1 MSLLKNYNN
10 TIVAC
15 YIGYIVQ
22 AIVNNFVPLLFIT
35 FQNTYNISLDR
46 ITLLVT
52 VNFGVQLLV
61 DLLSSKLVDKTGWRT
76 AMIAAHVFAAL
87 GLAGLTLLPE
97 LFGAAFYG
105 LLLAV
110 IFYAVG
116 GGLLEVCVSP
126 IVEACP
132 TKRKAAAMSLLHSFY
147 CWGSVAV
154 ILASSLY
161 FLFRGTGDW
170 KVMALIWA
178 AVPALN
184 CIYFMLVPM
193 PEQEAEAKSGSFKAL
208 FGNKIFW
215 LMALLMICAGA
226 SEVCIAQWASSFAES
241 GLGVSKVVGDIAG
254 PCAFAFLM
262 GVSRLVF
269 AKLSEKVRLEP
280 MLLVSGALCAGGYL
294 IIALSPNAVLSLVGC
309 GICGFAVGAMWP
321 GTFSLSAG
329 GIKGG
334 GTMMFAF
341 LALAGDVGCTAGPTL
356 VGFVTDAFGGE
367 LQKGLSFGIIFP
379 VILCIGLAVFMVINA
394 KNKKK
399 TMLEASLSET
409 PGVKEE
415 KDNDSIQS

>member
-52 VNFGVQLLV
+52 VNFGVQLFV

-97 LFGAAFYG
+97 LFEDAFYG

-226 SEVCIAQWASSFAES
+226 SELCISQWASSFAES

-269 AKLSEKVRLEP
+269 AKLSEKMRLEP
-280 MLLVSGALCAGGYL
+280 MLLVSGVLCAGGYL

-341 LALAGDVGCTAGPTL
+341 LALAGDIGCTAGPTL
-356 VGFVTDAFGGE
+356 VGFVTDALGGE
-367 LQKGLSFGIIFP
+367 LQKGLLFGIIFP

-399 TMLEASLSET
+399 NHARSVFIRNAGRERGE
-409 PGVKEE
+409 G
-415 KDNDSIQS
+415 Q

>member
-97 LFGAAFYG
+97 LFEDAFYG

-110 IFYAVG
+110 VFYAVG

-269 AKLSEKVRLEP
+269 AKLSEKVRMEP

-379 VILCIGLAVFMVINA
+379 VILCIGLAVFMAINA

>member
-97 LFGAAFYG
+97 LFEDAFYG

-110 IFYAVG
+110 VFYAVG

-126 IVEACP
+126 IVEA
-132 TKRKAAAMSLLHSFY
+132 
-147 CWGSVAV
+147 
-154 ILASSLY
+154 
-161 FLFRGTGDW
+161 
-170 KVMALIWA
+170 
-178 AVPALN
+178 

-226 SEVCIAQWASSFAES
+226 SELCIAQWASSFAES

-280 MLLVSGALCAGGYL
+280 MLLVSGVLCAGGYL

>member
-61 DLLSSKLVDKTGWRT
+61 DLISSKLVDKTGWRT

-97 LFGAAFYG
+97 LFEDAFYG

-110 IFYAVG
+110 VFYAVG

-269 AKLSEKVRLEP
+269 AKLSEKVRMEP

-379 VILCIGLAVFMVINA
+379 VILCIGLAVFMAINA

>member
-97 LFGAAFYG
+97 LFGDAFYG

-161 FLFRGTGDW
+161 FLFCGTGDW

-226 SEVCIAQWASSFAES
+226 SEVCIAQWASSLPKA
-241 GLGVSKVVGDIAG
+241 D
-254 PCAFAFLM
+254 
-262 GVSRLVF
+262 
-269 AKLSEKVRLEP
+269 
-280 MLLVSGALCAGGYL
+280 
-294 IIALSPNAVLSLVGC
+294 
-309 GICGFAVGAMWP
+309 
-321 GTFSLSAG
+321 
-329 GIKGG
+329 
-334 GTMMFAF
+334 
-341 LALAGDVGCTAGPTL
+341 
-356 VGFVTDAFGGE
+356 
-367 LQKGLSFGIIFP
+367 
-379 VILCIGLAVFMVINA
+379 
-394 KNKKK
+394 
-399 TMLEASLSET
+399 
-409 PGVKEE
+409 
-415 KDNDSIQS
+415 

>member
-52 VNFGVQLLV
+52 VNFGVQLFV
-61 DLLSSKLVDKTGWRT
+61 DLLSSKLVDKTGWRI

-97 LFGAAFYG
+97 LFEDAFYG

-110 IFYAVG
+110 VFYAVG

-269 AKLSEKVRLEP
+269 AKLSEKVRMEP

-341 LALAGDVGCTAGPTL
+341 LALAGDIGCTAGPTL
-356 VGFVTDAFGGE
+356 VGFVTDALGGE

>member
-61 DLLSSKLVDKTGWRT
+61 DLLSSKLVDKTGWRI

-97 LFGAAFYG
+97 LFEDAFYG
-105 LLLAV
+105 LLSAV
-110 IFYAVG
+110 VFYAVG

-215 LMALLMICAGA
+215 LMVLLMICAGA
-226 SEVCIAQWASSFAES
+226 SELCIAQWASSFAES

-280 MLLVSGALCAGGYL
+280 MLLVSGVLCAGGYL

-341 LALAGDVGCTAGPTL
+341 LALAGDIGCTAGPTL
-356 VGFVTDAFGGE
+356 VGFVTDALGGE

-379 VILCIGLAVFMVINA
+379 VILCIGLAIFMVINA

>member
-52 VNFGVQLLV
+52 VNFGVQLFV
-61 DLLSSKLVDKTGWRT
+61 DLLSSKLVDKTGWRI

-97 LFGAAFYG
+97 LFEDAFYG

-110 IFYAVG
+110 VFYAVG

-184 CIYFMLVPM
+184 CIYFMLVPK
-193 PEQEAEAKSGSFKAL
+193 PEQEAEAKSGSFKTL

-226 SEVCIAQWASSFAES
+226 SELCIAQWASSFAES

-356 VGFVTDAFGGE
+356 VGFVTDALGGE

>member
-52 VNFGVQLLV
+52 VNFGVQLFV
-61 DLLSSKLVDKTGWRT
+61 DLLSSKLVDKTWWRI

-97 LFGAAFYG
+97 LFEDAFYG

-110 IFYAVG
+110 VFYAVG

-161 FLFRGTGDW
+161 FLFRGTGYW

-178 AVPALN
+178 SVPALN

-226 SEVCIAQWASSFAES
+226 SELCIAQWASSFAES

-379 VILCIGLAVFMVINA
+379 VILCIGLAVFIVINA

>member
-35 FQNTYNISLDR
+35 FQNTYNISLDM

-52 VNFGVQLLV
+52 VNFGVQLFV
-61 DLLSSKLVDKTGWRT
+61 DLLSSKLVDKTGWRI

-97 LFGAAFYG
+97 LFEDAFYG

-110 IFYAVG
+110 VFYAVG

-215 LMALLMICAGA
+215 LMALLMICAEA

-269 AKLSEKVRLEP
+269 AKQSEKVRLEP
-280 MLLVSGALCAGGYL
+280 MLLVSGVLCAGGYL

-341 LALAGDVGCTAGPTL
+341 LALAGDIGCTAGPTL
-356 VGFVTDAFGGE
+356 VGFVTDALGGE

>member
-52 VNFGVQLLV
+52 VNFGVQLFV
-61 DLLSSKLVDKTGWRT
+61 DLLSSKLVDKTGWRI

-87 GLAGLTLLPE
+87 GLAGLTFLPE
-97 LFGAAFYG
+97 LFEDAFYG

-110 IFYAVG
+110 VFYAVG

-262 GVSRLVF
+262 GISRLVF

-341 LALAGDVGCTAGPTL
+341 LALAGDIGCTAGPTL
-356 VGFVTDAFGGE
+356 VGFVTDALGGE

>member
-52 VNFGVQLLV
+52 VNFGVQLFV

-97 LFGAAFYG
+97 LFEDAFYG

-110 IFYAVG
+110 VFYAVG

-147 CWGSVAV
+147 CWGAVAV

>member
-52 VNFGVQLLV
+52 VNFGVQLFV

-97 LFGAAFYG
+97 LFEDAFYG

-226 SEVCIAQWASSFAES
+226 SELCIAQWASSFAES

-294 IIALSPNAVLSLVGC
+294 IISLSPNAVLSLVGC

-341 LALAGDVGCTAGPTL
+341 LALAGDIGCTAGPTL
-356 VGFVTDAFGGE
+356 VGFVTDALGGE

>member
-97 LFGAAFYG
+97 LFEDAFYG

-161 FLFRGTGDW
+161 FLFRGTGNW

-226 SEVCIAQWASSFAES
+226 SELCIAQWASSFAES

-280 MLLVSGALCAGGYL
+280 MLLVSGVLCAGGYL

>member
-52 VNFGVQLLV
+52 VNFGVQLFV
-61 DLLSSKLVDKTGWRT
+61 DLLSSKLVDKTGWRI

-97 LFGAAFYG
+97 LFEDAFYG

-178 AVPALN
+178 AVPAFN

-269 AKLSEKVRLEP
+269 AKLSEKMRLEP
-280 MLLVSGALCAGGYL
+280 MLFVSGALCAGGYL

-341 LALAGDVGCTAGPTL
+341 LALAGDIGCTAGPTL
-356 VGFVTDAFGGE
+356 VGFVTDALGGE

>member
-52 VNFGVQLLV
+52 VNFGVQLFV
-61 DLLSSKLVDKTGWRT
+61 DLLSSKLVDKTGWRI

-97 LFGAAFYG
+97 LFEDAFYG

-226 SEVCIAQWASSFAES
+226 SELCIAQWASSFAES

-341 LALAGDVGCTAGPTL
+341 LALAGDIGCTAGPTL
-356 VGFVTDAFGGE
+356 VGFVTDALGGE

-399 TMLEASLSET
+399 PMLEASLSET
-409 PGVKEE
+409 AGVKEE

>member
-61 DLLSSKLVDKTGWRT
+61 DMLSSKLVDKTGWRT

-97 LFGAAFYG
+97 LFEDAFYG

-110 IFYAVG
+110 VFYAVG

-178 AVPALN
+178 AVPAFN

-269 AKLSEKVRLEP
+269 AKLSEKMRLEP
-280 MLLVSGALCAGGYL
+280 MLFVSGALCAGGYL

-341 LALAGDVGCTAGPTL
+341 LALAGDIGCTAGPTL
-356 VGFVTDAFGGE
+356 VGFVTDALGGE

>member
-97 LFGAAFYG
+97 LFEDAFYG

-110 IFYAVG
+110 VFYAVG

-294 IIALSPNAVLSLVGC
+294 IIALSPNAALSLVGC

>member
-61 DLLSSKLVDKTGWRT
+61 DLLSSKLVDKTGWRI

-97 LFGAAFYG
+97 LFEDAFYG

-110 IFYAVG
+110 VFYAVG

-269 AKLSEKVRLEP
+269 AKLSEKMRLEP

-356 VGFVTDAFGGE
+356 VGFVTDALGGE

>member
-1 MSLLKNYNN
+1 
-10 TIVAC
+10 
-15 YIGYIVQ
+15 
-22 AIVNNFVPLLFIT
+22 
-35 FQNTYNISLDR
+35 
-46 ITLLVT
+46 
-52 VNFGVQLLV
+52 
-61 DLLSSKLVDKTGWRT
+61 
-76 AMIAAHVFAAL
+76 MIAAHVFAAL

-97 LFGAAFYG
+97 LFGDAFYG

-116 GGLLEVCVSP
+116 DGLLEVCVSP

-280 MLLVSGALCAGGYL
+280 LLLVSGVLCAGGYL
-294 IIALSPNAVLSLVGC
+294 LIALSANAVVSPGGG
-309 GICGFAVGAMWP
+309 GICGLGVGGVWP
-321 GTFSLSAG
+321 GVGDRRGGTGGRRRPVKGPGGGRRGGRLQVRRLPRRPGLGGKARSLTECGRQLSRRAWRLLQHQRFQRLEVPAAHMAG
-329 GIKGG
+329 AAGERGVRGGHIAWACGGGGRGGEWGKGG
-334 GTMMFAF
+334 GRGVMGARRGEGKNEMPAARS
-341 LALAGDVGCTAGPTL
+341 LARD
-356 VGFVTDAFGGE
+356 
-367 LQKGLSFGIIFP
+367 
-379 VILCIGLAVFMVINA
+379 
-394 KNKKK
+394 
-399 TMLEASLSET
+399 
-409 PGVKEE
+409 
-415 KDNDSIQS
+415 

>member
-52 VNFGVQLLV
+52 VNFGVQLFV
-61 DLLSSKLVDKTGWRT
+61 DLLSSKLVDKTGWRI

-97 LFGAAFYG
+97 LFEDAFYG

-110 IFYAVG
+110 VFYAVG

-147 CWGSVAV
+147 CWGAVAV

-226 SEVCIAQWASSFAES
+226 SELCIAQWASSFAES

>member
-52 VNFGVQLLV
+52 VNFGVQLFV
-61 DLLSSKLVDKTGWRT
+61 DLLSSKLVDKTGWRI

-97 LFGAAFYG
+97 LFEDAFYG

-110 IFYAVG
+110 VFYAVG

-147 CWGSVAV
+147 CWGAVAV

-226 SEVCIAQWASSFAES
+226 SEVCIAQWASSFAEN

-341 LALAGDVGCTAGPTL
+341 LALAGDIGCTAGPTL
-356 VGFVTDAFGGE
+356 VGFATDALGGE

-379 VILCIGLAVFMVINA
+379 VILCIGLAVFIVINA

>member
-52 VNFGVQLLV
+52 VNFGVQLFV
-61 DLLSSKLVDKTGWRT
+61 DLLSSKLVDKTGWRI

-97 LFGAAFYG
+97 LFEDAFYG

-110 IFYAVG
+110 VFYAVG

-280 MLLVSGALCAGGYL
+280 MLLISGALCAGGYL

-321 GTFSLSAG
+321 GTFSLSAR

-341 LALAGDVGCTAGPTL
+341 LALAGDIGCTAGPTL
-356 VGFVTDAFGGE
+356 VGFVTDALGGE

>member
-52 VNFGVQLLV
+52 VNFGVQLFV

-97 LFGAAFYG
+97 LFEDAFYG
-105 LLLAV
+105 VLLAV

-226 SEVCIAQWASSFAES
+226 SELCIAQWASSFAES

-294 IIALSPNAVLSLVGC
+294 IISLSPNAVLSLVGC

-341 LALAGDVGCTAGPTL
+341 LALAGDIGCTAGPTL
-356 VGFVTDAFGGE
+356 VGFVTDALGGE

>member
-97 LFGAAFYG
+97 LFEDAFYG

-226 SEVCIAQWASSFAES
+226 SELCIAQWASSFAES

>member
-97 LFGAAFYG
+97 LFEDAFYG

-226 SEVCIAQWASSFAES
+226 SELCIAQWASSFAES

-341 LALAGDVGCTAGPTL
+341 LALAGDIGCTAGPTL
-356 VGFVTDAFGGE
+356 VGFVTDALGGE

>member
-46 ITLLVT
+46 ITLLVM
-52 VNFGVQLLV
+52 VNFGVQLFV

-97 LFGAAFYG
+97 LFEDAFYG

-226 SEVCIAQWASSFAES
+226 SELCISQWASSFAES

-269 AKLSEKVRLEP
+269 AKLSEKMRLEP
-280 MLLVSGALCAGGYL
+280 MLLVSGVLCAGGYL

-341 LALAGDVGCTAGPTL
+341 LALAGDIGCTVGPTL
-356 VGFVTDAFGGE
+356 VGFVTDALGGE

>member
-61 DLLSSKLVDKTGWRT
+61 DMLSSKLVDKTGWRT

-97 LFGAAFYG
+97 LFEDAFYG

-110 IFYAVG
+110 VFYAVG

-178 AVPALN
+178 AVPAFN

-294 IIALSPNAVLSLVGC
+294 IIALSPNAALSLVGC

>member
-52 VNFGVQLLV
+52 VNFGVQLFV
-61 DLLSSKLVDKTGWRT
+61 DLLSSKLVDKTGWRI

-97 LFGAAFYG
+97 LFEDAFYG

-110 IFYAVG
+110 VFYAVG

-321 GTFSLSAG
+321 GTFSLSAR

-341 LALAGDVGCTAGPTL
+341 LALAGDIGCTAGPTL
-356 VGFVTDAFGGE
+356 VGFVTDALGGE

>member
-52 VNFGVQLLV
+52 VNFGVQLFV

-97 LFGAAFYG
+97 LFEEAFYG

-170 KVMALIWA
+170 KVMALI
-178 AVPALN
+178 
-184 CIYFMLVPM
+184 C
-193 PEQEAEAKSGSFKAL
+193 
-208 FGNKIFW
+208 
-215 LMALLMICAGA
+215 MIM
-226 SEVCIAQWASSFAES
+226 SHFRPTRMTIQF
-241 GLGVSKVVGDIAG
+241 II
-254 PCAFAFLM
+254 
-262 GVSRLVF
+262 
-269 AKLSEKVRLEP
+269 KLSMG
-280 MLLVSGALCAGGYL
+280 ML
-294 IIALSPNAVLSLVGC
+294 
-309 GICGFAVGAMWP
+309 
-321 GTFSLSAG
+321 
-329 GIKGG
+329 
-334 GTMMFAF
+334 
-341 LALAGDVGCTAGPTL
+341 
-356 VGFVTDAFGGE
+356 
-367 LQKGLSFGIIFP
+367 
-379 VILCIGLAVFMVINA
+379 
-394 KNKKK
+394 
-399 TMLEASLSET
+399 
-409 PGVKEE
+409 
-415 KDNDSIQS
+415 

>member
-97 LFGAAFYG
+97 LFGDAFYG

-226 SEVCIAQWASSFAES
+226 SELCIAQWASSFAES

-280 MLLVSGALCAGGYL
+280 MLLVSGVLCAGGYL

-341 LALAGDVGCTAGPTL
+341 LALAGDIGCTAGPTL
-356 VGFVTDAFGGE
+356 VGFVTDALGGK

-399 TMLEASLSET
+399 TMLKASLSET

>member
-61 DLLSSKLVDKTGWRT
+61 DLLSSKLVDKTGWRI

-97 LFGAAFYG
+97 LFEDAFYG

-110 IFYAVG
+110 VFYAVG

-178 AVPALN
+178 AVPAFN

-269 AKLSEKVRLEP
+269 AKLSEKMRLEP

-341 LALAGDVGCTAGPTL
+341 LALAGDIGCTAGPTL
-356 VGFVTDAFGGE
+356 VGFVTDALGGE

-399 TMLEASLSET
+399 NHARSVFIRNA
-409 PGVKEE
+409 GRKR
-415 KDNDSIQS
+415 